1 MAEDAQ
7 QVETLVEAERAADE
21 AQRTGAEELIPEAV
35 RAAYDA
41 GNGADEIARV
51 TNIPLDEIMTM
62 LELDSGA

>member
-7 QVETLVEAERAADE
+7 QVETLVEAERAAGE
-21 AQRTGAEELIPEAV
+21 AQRTGAEELVPDAV

-51 TNIPLDEIMTM
+51 TGLPLDAVMAM

>member
-1 MAEDAQ
+1 MDEDAQ

-21 AQRTGAEELIPEAV
+21 AQRTGAEELVPDAV

-51 TNIPLDEIMTM
+51 TGLPLDAVLEM
-62 LELDSGA
+62 LELDSAS